1 MEKNYQ
7 YNPYAAI
14 NACYRFSY
22 GSKHSICRH
31 EDSFELV
38 GNRVTRIGAKQ
49 PEVVLLALDLQ
60 HLVVCPSQR
69 NGPEVDAPFSS
80 GGGSDRRMATA
91 LRLTPAHHQG
101 QRRIVHD
108 KTPNNPASAWAISTG
123 LRRRH
128 CTGQGR
134 SGAGRYRSCRRLPA
148 GRSVQQCRHGGPLH
162 VSPRCL

>member
-108 KTPNNPASAWAISTG
+108 KMPNNPASAWAIFTAYAGVIALAWIDLAGGGDAGHAEACLREDRFNDLDLGG
-123 LRRRH
+123 LS
-128 CTGQGR
+128 R
-134 SGAGRYRSCRRLPA
+134 SGCT
-148 GRSVQQCRHGGPLH
+148 
-162 VSPRCL
+162 